1 MSTRRAAVT
10 AMLLVLAS
18 GVRPLRAQVWPNLG
32 ADGTLANV
40 HFHGTGT
47 GGSEAL
53 TGVVAGLEARYRLR
67 TVVVELSYAQGRLSA
82 ASGDSAAART
92 FAEGQLFVSGRP
104 LSWLTVS
111 GGPHLRAYAVP
122 GAIERWMLLEAHAR
136 AEGPAILGT
145 LRPHVE
151 LWLALLAGVNA
162 DPGASG
168 ARGGEAGFTVEI
180 PHTPLLGR
188 VDYAVD
194 QTSMKNGVRTEALER
209 LIVGVSYGVR

>member
-1 MSTRRAAVT
+1 VSARGAAVT
-10 AMLLVLAS
+10 ALLVALAV
-18 GVRPLRAQVWPNLG
+18 GVRSARAQIWPNVGGDAL
-32 ADGTLANV
+32 LANA

-53 TGVVAGLEARYRLR
+53 GGVIAALQVRYRLIP
-67 TVVVELSYAQGRLSA
+67 VVLEASYAQGRLT
-82 ASGDSAAART
+82 ASGGGAEART
-92 FAEGQLFVSGRP
+92 FAEAKLFVIDRP

-111 GGPHLRAYAVP
+111 GGPHLR
-122 GAIERWMLLEAHAR
+122 AR

-162 DPGASG
+162 NPGASG

-194 QTSMKNGVRTEALER
+194 RASMKNGVRTEALER
-209 LIVGVSYGVR
+209 LVVGVSYGVR

>member
-1 MSTRRAAVT
+1 VSARGAAVT
-10 AMLLVLAS
+10 ALLVALAV
-18 GVRPLRAQVWPNLG
+18 GVRSARAQIWPNVGGDAL
-32 ADGTLANV
+32 LANA

-53 TGVVAGLEARYRLR
+53 GGVIAALQVRYRLIP
-67 TVVVELSYAQGRLSA
+67 VVLEASYAQGRLT
-82 ASGDSAAART
+82 ASGGGAEART
-92 FAEGQLFVSGRP
+92 FAEAKLFVIDRP

-162 DPGASG
+162 NPGASG

-194 QTSMKNGVRTEALER
+194 RASMKNGVRTEALER
-209 LIVGVSYGVR
+209 LVVGVSYGVR